1 MLGRP
6 AGTVVRS
13 VRFTEEA
20 FAARRP
26 ETGGPVT
33 PQLAVLPVAALGA
46 TVAGAA
52 VLLVGGGLALK
63 LFIDRAKRAGTVVY
77 PRHVDL
83 DDAAAWVMV
92 RLPREIGGLLSQHD
106 VRRIIG
112 WNLEYF
118 RSRSTAG
125 NGHGG
130 QGRTTTAGSIIVAGA
145 ETVDYTLA
153 RADAAGAP
161 YSAAQIHAVLAAQL
175 RYLQAIGV
183 AETGRP

>member
-1 MLGRP
+1 M
-6 AGTVVRS
+6 T
-13 VRFTEEA
+13 
-20 FAARRP
+20 P
-26 ETGGPVT
+26 EVAS
-33 PQLAVLPVAALGA
+33 LSVAALGG

-63 LFIDRAKRAGTVVY
+63 LFLDRAKRAGTVVY

-83 DDAAAWVMV
+83 DDAAAWVLG
-92 RLPREIGGLLSQHD
+92 RLPREVGGLLSQND

-125 NGHGG
+125 NGHTG
-130 QGRTTTAGSIIVAGA
+130 QGQTAGAGPIIVAGA

-175 RYLQAIGV
+175 RYLQSIGV
-183 AETGRP
+183 AETDRQ

>member
-1 MLGRP
+1 
-6 AGTVVRS
+6 
-13 VRFTEEA
+13 
-20 FAARRP
+20 
-26 ETGGPVT
+26 VT
-33 PQLAVLPVAALGA
+33 PELAVLSAAAIGGA
-46 TVAGAA
+46 AAGAA
-52 VLLVGGGLALK
+52 VLAVGGGLALK
-63 LFIDRAKRAGTVVY
+63 RWFSRARRSGTAVF

-83 DDAAAWVMV
+83 DDAAAWVV
-92 RLPREIGGLLSQHD
+92 GQLPREVGGLLSHND
-106 VRRIIG
+106 VRRIMG

-130 QGRTTTAGSIIVAGA
+130 EHATRSGPVIVAGA

-175 RYLQAIGV
+175 RYLQSIGM
-183 AETGRP
+183 AEGDRS

>member
-1 MLGRP
+1 
-6 AGTVVRS
+6 VI
-13 VRFTEEA
+13 
-20 FAARRP
+20 P
-26 ETGGPVT
+26 E
-33 PQLAVLPVAALGA
+33 LAALSSAAIGGA
-46 TVAGAA
+46 AAGAA
-52 VLLVGGGLALK
+52 VLAVGGGLALK
-63 LFIDRAKRAGTVVY
+63 LWLDRARRAGTVVF

-83 DDAAAWVMV
+83 DDAAAWVAV
-92 RLPREIGGLLSQHD
+92 RLPREVGGLLSQND
-106 VRRIIG
+106 VRRIMG

-125 NGHGG
+125 NGHGE
-130 QGRTTTAGSIIVAGA
+130 RRSPHPAGPIIVAGA

-183 AETGRP
+183 AEADPTR